1 MKWTQATGL
10 LATCG
15 LMAAGG
21 VWAGCSGDN
30 SGTDG
35 GTDGST
41 NDVNQNKDT
50 GGNDSGGND
59 TGPSDGGGGGV
70 DGSVL
75 DCNYYCD
82 SIIATCTGGNNQY
95 KDKATCMSMC
105 ANIPNEAGAGAT
117 SGDSLACHMYHL
129 SVASQSTSNAATH
142 CPHAG
147 AYGYGVCGD
156 ICHDFCEQYFT
167 SICKTDT
174 TNGYANIDACHT
186 SCAGQAGADAAA
198 GAPGNMASS
207 PTMLCKEYHLENAI
221 QTGGSGG
228 GHCDHAGATGGNGVC
243 P

>member
-10 LATCG
+10 LATFG
-15 LMAAGG
+15 LIAAGG

-30 SGTDG
+30 SGNDG

-41 NDVNQNKDT
+41 NDVTPGDTGTKDT
-50 GGNDSGGND
+50 GTND
-59 TGPSDGGGGGV
+59 TGPTDSGGGV

-82 SIIATCTGGNNQY
+82 SIIAACTGANNQY

-129 SVASQSTSNAATH
+129 SVAAQSTANAATH

-167 SICKTDT
+167 SLCKGDT
-174 TNGYANIDACHT
+174 AAYATIDACHT
-186 SCAGQAGADAAA
+186 ACATQAGADAAA
-198 GAPGNMASS
+198 GAPGNSATA

-221 QTGGSGG
+221 QNGGDGG
-228 GHCDHAGATGGNGVC
+228 GHCDHAGAVSQIC